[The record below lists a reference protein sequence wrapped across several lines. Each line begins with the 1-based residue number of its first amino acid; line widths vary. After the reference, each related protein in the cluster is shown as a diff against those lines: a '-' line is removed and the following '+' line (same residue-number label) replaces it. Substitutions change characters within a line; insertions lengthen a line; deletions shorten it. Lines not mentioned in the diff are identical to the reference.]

1 MSVSVNIDKQADFLL
16 FLSGNWCPE
25 REQRLDSREVKKMN
39 QRQINIHVDRWIEE
53 DDLPVRASLKVIH
66 RNDPDYEMTEDEI
79 EDRKEFIRCYIL
91 KDFATLLM
99 IPVQKFGSDF
109 FVEDWEESAFNT
121 EDFYRVYPSSQFN
134 RYAYR
139 IKKVMEKVMD
149 LAILH
154 SCISS
159 SRGRMRT
166 QNRYENL
173 INFEFGNR
181 AATLTKKYRMTTDP
195 EKRFVLRERI
205 SELNKRIFECK
216 RIWEQYAPRDT

>member
-1 MSVSVNIDKQADFLL
+1 
-16 FLSGNWCPE
+16 
-25 REQRLDSREVKKMN
+25 MN

-53 DDLPVRASLKVIH
+53 EDLPVRASLKVIH
-66 RNDPDYEMTEDEI
+66 RNDPDYGMTQDEI
-79 EDRKEFIRCYIL
+79 DDRNEFIRCYIL
-91 KDFATLLM
+91 SGFEALLT
-99 IPVQKFGSDF
+99 IPVKKFESDF

-159 SRGRMRT
+159 FQGRMRT

-181 AATLTKKYRMTTDP
+181 AATLTKKYRMTTNP
-195 EKRFVLRERI
+195 ETRLALRTKI
-205 SELNKRIFECK
+205 GELNKRIFDCK
-216 RIWEQYAPRDT
+216 KLWEQYAPRDT